1 MSRFRILQRTNLSG
15 TTRAK
20 LIENKNHQ
28 DLSTATVASLASI
41 AEVKERLANEF
52 NASSVHPRHEMLQ
65 QYPKTQDNVRSHYLF
80 SEASMQRVGWDMMLD
95 REEAVLWSFIQ
106 FKGWYKTRFLRRSF
120 GTSTCAYPRY
130 SFFLFHICMHAL
142 SFFFTSAC
150 MLLLHRASKPRQHA
164 RICPWWLIVGGV

>member
-1 MSRFRILQRTNLSG
+1 MAHVLDSMSRFRILQRTNLSG

-20 LIENKNHQ
+20 LIENKNYHQ

-95 REEAVLWSFIQ
+95 RKEAVLWSFIQ
-106 FKGWYKTRFLRRSF
+106 FKGWYKTRFLRLNHF
-120 GTSTCAYPRY
+120 GH
-130 SFFLFHICMHAL
+130 HIVLTHDIL
-142 SFFFTSAC
+142 SFSFTSAC

>member
-1 MSRFRILQRTNLSG
+1 MAHVLDSMSRFRILQRTNLSG

-20 LIENKNHQ
+20 NKNYHQ

-41 AEVKERLANEF
+41 AQIKERLANEF

-106 FKGWYKTRFLRRSF
+106 FKGWYKTRFLRLNHF
-120 GTSTCAYPRY
+120 GHQRVLT
-130 SFFLFHICMHAL
+130 HDIL